1 MEIRER
7 IRKETDRENVSER
20 TLSAAQRGDG
30 REGEHEADRRAG
42 GWGGVEEERNREPE
56 GQREKMLRGGNVFMC
71 QRGRSSRYL
80 AASKN

>member
-1 MEIRER
+1 MAQDQQHTAAWPGLEPIRLRVRRWRMEIRER

-42 GWGGVEEERNREPE
+42 GWGGV
-56 GQREKMLRGGNVFMC
+56 
-71 QRGRSSRYL
+71 
-80 AASKN
+80 